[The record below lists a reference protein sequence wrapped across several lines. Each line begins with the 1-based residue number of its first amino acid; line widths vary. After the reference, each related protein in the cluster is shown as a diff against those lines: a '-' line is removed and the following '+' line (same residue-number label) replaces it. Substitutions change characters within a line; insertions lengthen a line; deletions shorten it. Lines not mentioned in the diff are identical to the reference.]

1 MFCNF
6 DFQIQ
11 RENQLDRQAF
21 FEMEYKQA
29 ETHRTK
35 HEGDDDEDHDNND
48 GNMTSL
54 DTVYFRDNADLVN
67 KDDVRK
73 RTA

>member
-1 MFCNF
+1 
-6 DFQIQ
+6 
-11 RENQLDRQAF
+11 
-21 FEMEYKQA
+21 MEYKQA

-73 RTA
+73 RTAWMEQVRTWSTSVERDKEPTGAL

>member
-1 MFCNF
+1 MNEE
-6 DFQIQ
+6 DDGHSG
-11 RENQLDRQAF
+11 N
-21 FEMEYKQA
+21 
-29 ETHRTK
+29 
-35 HEGDDDEDHDNND
+35 DDDGDNNDGCNDNND

>member
-1 MFCNF
+1 
-6 DFQIQ
+6 
-11 RENQLDRQAF
+11 
-21 FEMEYKQA
+21 MEYKQA